1 MSLAGPYFLT
11 NENLKNL
18 IILNFFFYSL
28 GPEKKPLILFHHCC
42 IILKRVVVV
51 LKLMDGSVGSGS
63 NPVFSEKG

>member
-18 IILNFFFYSL
+18 IILNVFL
-28 GPEKKPLILFHHCC
+28 TRWVQKKTLILFHHCC

-51 LKLMDGSVGSGS
+51 IKLMDGSVGSGS